1 MWILESNGD
10 FLQGRRMWLK
20 PGQRYLF
27 GRVRK
32 DGVLFAIDHKTV
44 SRKHFIIEVDNVS
57 EADVGHIHARTK
69 LRIVDQNSKSGTSIN
84 GELIR
89 NLARE
94 LTSAENSIRPG
105 TCPHEI
111 IIKWEPCVLTFNLLK
126 KEINTGV
133 LKTKQA
139 RVQNLDIKAI
149 SNFSSEH
156 TTHVVANKRNT
167 AKGLLALITGKHL
180 VAESYVDAL
189 EYSATPQ
196 NLSQEENLSRLET
209 DFDSAWPD
217 EKDHLP
223 PPGKEPTIRPVESY
237 QPNPSRF
244 NIFEGYTVVFG
255 DQTQYDNLMPVITS
269 GHGKAILFKVSNNDT
284 TVNELIQFLQ
294 NAAGNKPKGKSRTLA
309 DAKVVLVRWTG
320 KDDVQEWTNN
330 LINQT
335 ALKTDQRAIDQ
346 SEFLDAI
353 LANDASLLQ
362 QSIPF
367 ESTTDGKV
375 APPPSAANSLVSGE
389 PSEARFNGHVPSQ
402 SSNREVQEPAATS
415 QQSRGQSVPHAA
427 SEPVVE
433 APPTQISA
441 RDISQAS
448 SKAESAPRPFS
459 GPRFTQKSGF
469 RNFDD
474 EFDPDAIIDY
484 EGDEIEDEDVPSP
497 ETQIKSQTQQ
507 SKIKEEP
514 QSVTKKRRRSSM
526 SEDENA
532 FADELDDLVPA
543 AAAFKRQKLG
553 EGESTGQKGNIAAQI
568 HKTQSR
574 KGKKEK
580 DIDVREVVKAQR
592 EEKEKAASKEQEH
605 LEAMSEVEDKSPAN
619 LVTVVTMD
627 IPLRERSKNI
637 NKVNGTHGPDWDP
650 SWNGRKN
657 FKGFR
662 RKGEAPQRRG
672 HANKVIVPLVQ
683 VQTQTHGL
691 GEQYWP
697 KDAEEKERERERKR
711 KEEAR
716 SQRTQSQT
724 QRSSGR
730 SRTRILSDEEEEDEH
745 VGVET
750 RDDAAEQTSPA
761 TSRLQREAAEILE
774 HEVNLDTPR
783 RTRADDKSQATSSR
797 ANGGQAIHRR
807 SQPQTAG
814 TQSSSKRAATS
825 STNTRG
831 TKRQKTLPV
840 TVVRGTD
847 DEDEDSDDMKFRF
860 GARKGRAGT
869 RGKG

>member
-10 FLQGRRMWLK
+10 FLQGKRMWLK

-44 SRKHFIIEVDNVS
+44 SRKHFIIELENVS

-69 LRIVDQNSKSGTSIN
+69 LKIVDQNSKGGTSVN

-89 NLARE
+89 NISKE
-94 LTSAENSIRPG
+94 LTSIENSIRPG

-111 IIKWEPCVLTFNLLK
+111 IIRWDPCVLTFNLLK
-126 KEINTGV
+126 KEINAGV

-139 RVQNLDIKAI
+139 RVQTLDIKAI
-149 SNFSSEH
+149 SNFTSEH

-180 VAESYVDAL
+180 VAESYIDAL

-237 QPNPSRF
+237 QPDASRF

-269 GHGKAILFKVSNNDT
+269 GHGKAILFKVSNNET

-294 NAAGNKPKGKSRTLA
+294 TAAGKKPQGEFRTLG
-309 DAKVVLVRWTG
+309 DAKVILVRWTG
-320 KDDVQEWTNN
+320 KDDFQEWTNN

-335 ALKTDQRAIDQ
+335 VLKTDQRAIDQ

-353 LANDASLLQ
+353 LANDAALLQ
-362 QSIPF
+362 QSVPF

-375 APPPSAANSLVSGE
+375 APPPSVANSLVATE
-389 PSEARFNGHVPSQ
+389 PSESRSGGHAVSQ
-402 SSNREVQEPAATS
+402 RSNRAEQEP
-415 QQSRGQSVPHAA
+415 RAA
-427 SEPVVE
+427 SQPSRAQCASQAASGPVVE
-433 APPTQISA
+433 AAPTQSA
-441 RDISQAS
+441 ARNVSQAS
-448 SKAESAPRPFS
+448 SKAETVPHPFS

-484 EGDEIEDEDVPSP
+484 EGDENEDDDESSP
-497 ETQIKSQTQQ
+497 ETQMKSQTHQ
-507 SKIKEEP
+507 SKIKDEP
-514 QSVTKKRRRSSM
+514 QSVTKKRRRSSI

-532 FADELDDLVPA
+532 FADELDDLIPA

-553 EGESTGQKGNIAAQI
+553 EGQSTGQNGSIAAQTR
-568 HKTQSR
+568 KTQAR

-592 EEKEKAASKEQEH
+592 EEKEKAALKEQEQ
-605 LEAMSEVEDKSPAN
+605 LEALNEVEDKSPAN

-627 IPLRERSKNI
+627 IPHRERCKNI
-637 NKVNGTHGPDWDP
+637 NRPNGTHGPEWDP

-662 RKGEAPQRRG
+662 HKGEAPQRRG

-697 KDAEEKERERERKR
+697 KDAEEKDRERERKR
-711 KEEAR
+711 KDEAR

-730 SRTRILSDEEEEDEH
+730 SRVRVLSDEEEDDP
-745 VGVET
+745 VGVEP
-750 RDDAAEQTSPA
+750 RDDAAEQASPA
-761 TSRLQREAAEILE
+761 TSRLQREAAEILD

-783 RTRADDKSQATSSR
+783 RTRANDKSQATSSR
-797 ANGGQAIHRR
+797 GSGGEATQR
-807 SQPQTAG
+807 SQTQTAK

-825 STNTRG
+825 GASTRE

-847 DEDEDSDDMKFRF
+847 DGDEDSDDMKFRF
-860 GARKGRAGT
+860 GARKGRAGA